1 MKYWMDLVV
10 RLFRQ
15 LQSHLDQR
23 DVDGQNKRKFK
34 RDEDHVIWL
43 KAQEQ
48 LLNGGEIVFR
58 LESWKQVEEGRHSHP
73 ELSCQLRISLIYSPV
88 SQFVGL
94 KGLPVK
100 LD

>member
-1 MKYWMDLVV
+1 MDLVV

-34 RDEDHVIWL
+34 RDEDHVTGL

-48 LLNGGEIVFR
+48 QLNGGEIVFR
-58 LESWKQVEEGRHSHP
+58 LES
-73 ELSCQLRISLIYSPV
+73 
-88 SQFVGL
+88 
-94 KGLPVK
+94 
-100 LD
+100 